1 MDQKDTIAITKSTK
15 KVVDNLI
22 KGFEK
27 EHKRLQKLEEKN
39 QKKID
44 GLDAKIDDL
53 DNQLQAET
61 DEKKRTKLQT
71 QRDKLGK
78 ERDDLPSYEDV
89 LSRVGEAGD
98 DADYSVL
105 GRLSQISSD
114 LDELLRKGG
123 QYEEFFKE
131 RKDVEG

>member
-27 EHKRLQKLEEKN
+27 EHKRLSKLEEKG

-44 GLDAKIDDL
+44 GLDAKIDEL

-61 DEKKRTKLQT
+61 DEKKRTKLQV
-71 QRDKLGK
+71 QRDKLSK
-78 ERDDLPSYEDV
+78 ERNDLPGYEDV
-89 LSRVGEAGD
+89 LGKLGEAGD

-131 RKDVEG
+131 RKDAEG